1 MNIFKEIWMSLP
13 TLRAR
18 HVLAWV
24 CATCTLFSA
33 FAALVDF
40 CTRHWVEGCF
50 MVLLTA
56 WNTLSSYVN
65 YKIYQEGTKQNPPT

>member
-1 MNIFKEIWMSLP
+1 MTIFKEIWISPP

-18 HVLAWV
+18 YVLAWV
-24 CATCTLFSA
+24 CTTCALLGA

-40 CTRHWVEGCF
+40 CTRHWVEGCV

-56 WNTLSSYVN
+56 WNTISAHVN